1 MSNNLPRGEEYARL
15 LLVTIREVREEHHA
29 CTLRELARRLG
40 GVNHNII
47 NRQFDILRKAELV
60 DATEMPGSLHL
71 TAKGGKVASGG
82 KMPELQTPKV
92 RVRTAG
98 DAPPE
103 VPESPWPPPPPSSA
117 PADMRSRVT

>member
-15 LLVTIREVREEHHA
+15 LLVTIREVREENHA

-40 GVNHNII
+40 GVNHNIV

-60 DATEMPGSLHL
+60 DATLMPGSIHL

-82 KMPELQTPKV
+82 KMPELNPKKV
-92 RVRTAG
+92 AVNGAG
-98 DAPPE
+98 DAP
-103 VPESPWPPPPPSSA
+103 PESPWPPPPP
-117 PADMRSRVT
+117 PAE